1 MKNKKSKCIAI
12 IFLLLPLI
20 TLPPVLAQAADSS
33 SKWDQPFDQ
42 PMYMLHTNGG
52 KYYESDW
59 RDAGTITEE
68 RWILYPSNNGFIDMP
83 GPSGGLIVRYS
94 IDQQIGPYDTPRK
107 VCAVAVGKY
116 PCIIQ
121 GSIFVPF
128 ECQDMPAQPEK
139 PYKPEEGPCAN
150 ACDKSKHL
158 VWDGY
163 SGCSCICENG
173 WKFDEHGNCVI
184 DTSELEEDLEGEI
197 EVATSQGTTVA
208 KPGENVWIN
217 VDGERITINAKCR
230 EMIRTTT
237 LLYLSQDLFESK
249 TKGASYGYIICLIL
263 NACKRLESGES
274 IKSKK
279 TAEFADISTSSSA
292 DYLAKL
298 ELGLQSGSL
307 RVETVHD
314 EVGLDVKTPTMIA
327 SSSGKN
333 TFGVAYDPDSGS
345 SVLSA
350 YQNPIY
356 IQPSNGN
363 LAPFILDSGQQVELS
378 SSGIGSIATVG
389 RITEGSTVVSPNIND
404 IYGPVGEMQGGC
416 HTDPTTGEVICIDTI
431 ADFSNSE
438 GSNQGSADQGGCYT
452 DPATGQTICAE
463 RVSDFSNPNEVSGTV
478 QSGPSIS
485 IPNSLQECETYTT
498 EICGT
503 WTRTG
508 DQFNAKWDNGASA
521 TLNVERWDNGAVVL
535 TRHDTFGSSA
545 GLTARYEGRCTG
557 NQVNGTVTWTWN
569 GSSWSGT
576 WSANW

>member
-12 IFLLLPLI
+12 FFLLLPLI
-20 TLPPVLAQAADSS
+20 SLPPVLAQAADSS
-33 SKWDQPFDQ
+33 SKWDQPFDK
-42 PMYMLHTNGG
+42 PMYLLHTTGG
-52 KYYESDW
+52 KYYDIDW
-59 RDAGTITEE
+59 KDSGTITDE
-68 RWILYPSNNGFIDMP
+68 RWILYPSNNGLIDMP
-83 GPSGGLIVRYS
+83 SRSEGLIVRYS
-94 IDQQIGPYDTPRK
+94 IDQQMGPYYTPRE
-107 VCAVAVGKY
+107 VCAVAAAKY
-116 PCIIQ
+116 PCVIQ
-121 GSIFVPF
+121 GSDFILFN
-128 ECQDMPAQPEK
+128 CK
-139 PYKPEEGPCAN
+139 EGPCAN
-150 ACDKSKHL
+150 ICDKSKHL

-184 DTSELEEDLEGEI
+184 DTSELEEDLEGGI
-197 EVATSQGTTVA
+197 EVATSQETTVV
-208 KPGENVWIN
+208 KPGENVRITG
-217 VDGERITINAKCR
+217 DGERITINAKCR

-249 TKGASYGYIICLIL
+249 SKSASYGYIICLIL
-263 NACKRLESGES
+263 NACKRLESAES

-292 DYLAKL
+292 DYLIKL

-314 EVGLDVKTPTMIA
+314 EVALDVKTPTMIA

-333 TFGVAYDPDSGS
+333 TFGVAYDPNSGS

-389 RITEGSTVVSPNIND
+389 RITEGSTVVSPNVND
-404 IYGPVGEMQGGC
+404 IYGPVGEM
-416 HTDPTTGEVICIDTI
+416 
-431 ADFSNSE
+431 
-438 GSNQGSADQGGCYT
+438 QGGCYT
-452 DPATGQTICAE
+452 DPATGQTICVE
-463 RVSDFSNPNEVSGTV
+463 RVSDFSNPNTVSGTV
-478 QSGPSIS
+478 QSGPNIS
-485 IPNSLQECETYTT
+485 IPNSLQECETYTS

-503 WTRTG
+503 WTRME
-508 DQFNAKWDNGASA
+508 DQFNAQWESGASA
-521 TLNVERWDNGAVVL
+521 TLDVERWDNGDVVL
-535 TRHDTFGSSA
+535 TRHDTVGSSA

-557 NQVNGTVTWTWN
+557 NHVEGTVTWTWN